1 MLQQKNAVPY
11 SRCGEQSYGASHI
24 TVSIFAPTIEKLE
37 ERFNQAKNSRIL
49 GEPVTE
55 QSNGR
60 WIRRWKEKRMSLADV
75 IAFRP
80 WNRNPRKQV
89 S

>member
-1 MLQQKNAVPY
+1 MLKQTTAVPY
-11 SRCGEQSYGASHI
+11 SRCGESSYGSSHI
-24 TVSIFAPTIEKLE
+24 TVSVFAPSLEKLE
-37 ERFNQAKNSRIL
+37 ERFEYAKNSRIL

-60 WIRRWKEKRMSLADV
+60 WVRRWKEERMSLADV